1 MIEKM
6 FKEGWKAKFGAVYDY
21 VRYPR
26 ERKKNRSLGSG
37 GQLKE

>member
-6 FKEGWKAKFGAVYDY
+6 LKKGWKAKFEAGYDY

-26 ERKKNRSLGSG
+26 ERKKIGVWTLEGN
-37 GQLKE
+37 